1 MLTTSN
7 YGLKKPESTDP
18 VSINDFNDN
27 ADTIDT
33 ALAKKLESTSKAGDM
48 TTEFSQASNRTN
60 LISGEAIK
68 TSLGKIMK
76 YFTDLKGAA
85 FAAIANNLTT
95 TTTGSVLD
103 ATQGKALDGKITD
116 LSSEIGDVNTNLQT
130 KVNDALSSIASLNTD
145 LAIASS
151 NIDYLYGAVVNL
163 DSSLSL
169 RSIEISYNTALLTSY
184 SVTAYQIGRLCIVS
198 GIVKPNKSGGSL
210 QLLKASVKPNTST
223 IFPAGS
229 SSDIAADGWIDTS
242 GNIYFSVLA
251 PEITTTPG
259 MCFNFCYISA

>member
-95 TTTGSVLD
+95 TTAGSVLD

-145 LAIASS
+145 LATVNSS
-151 NIDYLYGAVVNL
+151 IDYLYGTVVNL
-163 DSSLSL
+163 DSSIGYLQSGF
-169 RSIEISYNTALLTSY
+169 I
-184 SVTAYQIGRLCIVS
+184 SVTPTAANVTTDAKVTFRI
-198 GIVKPNKSGGSL
+198 P
-210 QLLKASVKPNTST
+210 
-223 IFPAGS
+223 FPAAPSVQLTTVTSIPHQVGVAVHDVTKTGFTIKLNRP
-229 SSDIAADGWIDTS
+229 DIYATYVHWIAMPVTQ
-242 GNIYFSVLA
+242 
-251 PEITTTPG
+251 
-259 MCFNFCYISA
+259 